1 MVPKRLCAAIP
12 LFFMIC
18 MSSFSQQIRLRE
30 TKTGVDFLSGGK
42 VLLTYQTA
50 TAEVPEGVKAEFRKS
65 GFIHP
70 LFSPSG
76 QELTRIQPP
85 DHYHHYGIW
94 GPWTKT
100 LVEGREVDFW
110 NLGDGKGRVDFDRLI
125 SKREKKDNAEI
136 LVRQKHTDLLAPN
149 GAQVAIEEDLGI
161 RVWNMEQNRYAV
173 DYTTEISTPLKTPV
187 VLEAYRYGGG
197 IGFRATARW
206 DASNSHILTSDGK
219 DRKTAD
225 GSYAKWVMVYG
236 VSDDP
241 SGESGILFLS
251 HPDNRAHPEPMRVW
265 PEDSN
270 GGKENVFLEFC
281 PIRLQAWEIL
291 PGKTNTLKY
300 RMIVFDGK
308 MTATEAESYW
318 KTFAAR

>member
-1 MVPKRLCAAIP
+1 MVPKRLTAAIP
-12 LFFMIC
+12 LLFMIC
-18 MSSFSQQIRLRE
+18 ISSFSQQIRLRE

-42 VLLTYQTA
+42 VLLTYQTS

-125 SKREKKDNAEI
+125 SKKEKKDYAEI

-161 RVWNMEQNRYAV
+161 RVWSMDQNRYAV

-281 PIRLQAWEIL
+281 PIRHQAWEIL